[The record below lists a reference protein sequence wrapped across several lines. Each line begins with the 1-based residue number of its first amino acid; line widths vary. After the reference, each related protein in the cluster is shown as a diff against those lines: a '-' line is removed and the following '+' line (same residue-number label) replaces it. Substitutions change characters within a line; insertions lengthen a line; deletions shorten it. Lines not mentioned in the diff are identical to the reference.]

1 MQLTKLRLSGF
12 KSFVE
17 PTELVLEPGL
27 TGIVGPNGCG
37 KSNIVDALKWV
48 MGETSAK
55 QLRGGEMDDVIFN
68 GTQARPAR
76 NFAEVVLHLDNQLR
90 KAPANFNDNDV
101 LEVSRRIDRGEGST
115 YKVNARDV
123 RQRDVQ
129 TIFADASTGA
139 HSTAIVSQ
147 GRIGHLVNA
156 KPTERRAFLEE
167 AAGIVGLHAR
177 RHEAELR
184 LNAAENNIKRSED
197 ILRQMNEQLVALKK
211 QAKQAAAYKSLAD
224 RFRQTEALFFHHQW
238 QDVVNRLSSA
248 QERKGQIDGE
258 LTGLESELTA
268 VNAQQAELAG
278 NIPALRQKEAERA
291 AALQRLK
298 LAEHELSGEESRLAA
313 AQMALEQR
321 IAQIQNDLEREKQL
335 AEDARKNIET
345 TSAEQAEISAIQND
359 QQQSVANLLA
369 EFQSRETEQKSA
381 ETSLQDLSDRIGREE
396 TRWSA
401 LEERK
406 NQLQSRLTRL
416 GEDLSKSQTQR
427 DEWKTKLDADNSLQ
441 LCLQAVVFNEAEVS
455 NAKTKLADAEQN
467 LQTAQTANDDA
478 QKQSQEFN
486 AGKAKLRAEADGLR
500 AILSSESDIVDP
512 IMDQVR
518 VQTGFEAALSAALGD
533 DLFAG
538 LQDSADRF
546 WRGLPPFASAPELPH
561 GANPLNQM
569 VDAPK
574 ELTRALSLVGVVEN
588 FESGQLLQNYLSV
601 GQCLVSKNGDLWR
614 FDGYTAKAQAAQKT
628 AAHLR
633 HKNRLEE
640 VSKELENLSTEET
653 RIAQLSFTA
662 QQNLVEAKERQQTS
676 RTALDTAYNELQTA
690 RGKQSDETQRIAV
703 TQAQYESA
711 QQNCDRLTT
720 EQTETKGNFDN
731 LISEMGEKPDFDAM
745 RADQSQKRLNVEEL
759 RNQTFQARAAYEQSN
774 NESKQRETRLQQ
786 LDNQLRDWQKRLTE
800 VESRQTML
808 SERQETAIAEQQ
820 ELAEKPAEFAAQRE
834 QLLIQITG
842 AEESRNEAA
851 DILSQAE
858 AKLSEVD
865 KAARAL
871 QNNISVLREERV
883 KHQTAIELGD
893 TEQQKL
899 RYDIQERLESSP
911 EQLLEI
917 AALKDPADMPDF
929 VSTQNKLERLRRERD
944 NMGPV
949 NLRADIEA
957 TEVEE
962 KLTKQQ
968 SEHDELI
975 AATAKLRTGINELNK
990 EGRERL
996 TEAFVK
1002 VNENFSRLFTRL
1014 FGGGKAYLEWT
1025 EHEDPLE
1032 AGLEIYASP
1041 PGKKLQ
1047 ALSLLSGGERAL
1059 TAIALL
1065 FAVFEC
1071 NPAPIC
1077 VLDEVDAPLDESNVD
1092 RYCTM
1097 LEEMAKRN
1105 DTRYV
1110 VITHHRMTMA
1120 RMHRLFGVTMGE
1132 AGVSQLVS
1140 VDLHTAEKM
1149 RATA

>member
-1 MQLTKLRLSGF
+1 MQLTKLRISGF

-17 PTELVLEPGL
+17 PIELVLEPGL

-76 NFAEVVLHLDNQLR
+76 NFAEVMIFLDNQLR
-90 KAPANFNDNDV
+90 KAPANFNDNDM
-101 LEVSRRIDRGEGST
+101 LEISRRIDRGEGST

-147 GRIGHLVNA
+147 GRVGHLVNA
-156 KPTERRAFLEE
+156 KPTERRALLEE

-197 ILRQMNEQLVALKK
+197 VLRQLTEQLTGLKK
-211 QAKQAAAYKSLAD
+211 QAKQAAAYKSLAE

-238 QDVVNRLSSA
+238 QDIISRLQLS
-248 QERKGQIDGE
+248 ETRRGE
-258 LTGLESELTA
+258 LDAQLTDLEQQSTA
-268 VNAQQAELAG
+268 IATEQAELAG
-278 NIPALRQKEAERA
+278 SVPALRQTEAERA

-298 LAEHELSGEESRLAA
+298 LAEHELSGEESRLNA
-313 AQMALEQR
+313 AQMSLEQR
-321 IAQIQNDLEREKQL
+321 LNQIQSDLERERQL
-335 AEDARKNIET
+335 AGDARATIE
-345 TSAEQAEISAIQND
+345 SLAGEQNSLTETQNNQGQILQD
-359 QQQSVANLLA
+359 LKTGFEEKSQTL
-369 EFQSRETEQKSA
+369 KSA
-381 ETSLQDLSDRIGREE
+381 EELLQQLGDSIAREE
-396 TRWSA
+396 SRWSA

-406 NQLQSRLTRL
+406 NQLQSRLSRVS
-416 GEDLSKSQTQR
+416 DDYAKSQSHR
-427 DEWKTKLDADNSLQ
+427 DDLKSKLDTDDSLQ
-441 LCLQAVVFNEAEVS
+441 MSLQAVVFSEAEVG
-455 NAKTKLADAEQN
+455 NGKNRLQDAEQK
-467 LQTAQTANDDA
+467 LTAA
-478 QKQSQEFN
+478 QESHAAAQQQLRDFESV
-486 AGKAKLRAEADGLR
+486 KAKLKAETDGLQ
-500 AILSSESDIVDP
+500 AILSNETDIADP
-512 IMDQVR
+512 IMNQIKVDA
-518 VQTGFEAALSAALGD
+518 GFEAALSAALGD

-538 LQDSADRF
+538 LQESADRY
-546 WRGLPPFASAPELPH
+546 WKTLPPFSAMPSLPSGSMPLDAAVRAPRELS
-561 GANPLNQM
+561 
-569 VDAPK
+569 
-574 ELTRALSLVGVVEN
+574 RALSLVGVVEN
-588 FESGQLLQNYLSV
+588 FADGERLQSELSL
-601 GQCLVSKNGDLWR
+601 GQCLVSKGGDLWR

-640 VSKELENLSTEET
+640 VSGELSRHMTNESAVQSELTA
-653 RIAQLSFTA
+653 AQSQLA
-662 QQNLVEAKERQQTS
+662 AAKEQEQSARQS
-676 RTALDTAYNELQTA
+676 LDAAYNALQSA
-690 RGKQSDETQRIAV
+690 RAKQSNDTQRLAV
-703 TQAQYESA
+703 TQAQYDAAVEQSARLESE
-711 QQNCDRLTT
+711 QSQL
-720 EQTETKGNFDN
+720 QTELSALAADMQN
-731 LISEMGEKPDFDAM
+731 KPDFDGM
-745 RADQSQKRLNVEEL
+745 RTNASAERLRVEEL
-759 RNQTFQARAAYEQSN
+759 RNEAFRARAAFEQSD
-774 NESKQRETRLQQ
+774 NEAKARESRLRQIASQ
-786 LDNQLRDWQKRLTE
+786 TQDWQKRLAE
-800 VESRQTML
+800 VENREVML
-808 SERQETAIAEQQ
+808 GERRDAAIAEQESLAKKPA
-820 ELAEKPAEFAAQRE
+820 ELAEQRQKLLAAIGDAETLRQ
-834 QLLIQITG
+834 
-842 AEESRNEAA
+842 NAA
-851 DILSQAE
+851 DILAQAE
-858 AKLSEVD
+858 EKLAETDRAAKS
-865 KAARAL
+865 L
-871 QNNISVLREERV
+871 QNTIGSLREERV

-893 TEQQKL
+893 GEKQKL
-899 RYDIQERLESSP
+899 VYDIQERLESQP
-911 EQLLEI
+911 EQLLEM
-917 AALKDPADMPDF
+917 AAVKDPADLPDF
-929 VSTQNKLERLRRERD
+929 ASTQNKLERLRRERD

-957 TEVEE
+957 AEVEE
-962 KLTKQQ
+962 KLSKQQ

-975 AATAKLRTGINELNK
+975 AATGKLRQGINELNK

-1025 EHEDPLE
+1025 DHEDPLE
-1032 AGLEIYASP
+1032 AGLEIFASP

-1097 LEEMAKRN
+1097 LEEMAMRN

-1110 VITHHRMTMA
+1110 VITHHRMTMS

-1132 AGVSQLVS
+1132 PGVSQLVS
-1140 VDLHTAEKM
+1140 VDLQTAEKM